1 MALRNN
7 RALKA
12 QKSRSVVKT
21 LPAPTG
27 GWNARDALSA
37 MPEEDAVALVNFF
50 PETTDVLLRY
60 GSQLWASLAGVA
72 GAGNALLLDGATGY
86 ATTPDSASIDVT
98 GDIDL
103 RAYANLDNWTSGT
116 QFFIAK
122 GTPGTDASYQFFIIS
137 GRLGAI
143 LYTAAGVIAGAF
155 QSDVESVF
163 PGVNGS
169 PLWVRFTCTINNGV
183 GFSVGKFYT
192 SPDGTTWTQ
201 LGGNVIQL
209 SFASIANSAVALD
222 LGRGD
227 YPSSVTYNNPPL
239 LTCDSAQFDGTND
252 YMNRGAD
259 LTGSADSKKGIL
271 SFWFRMDGGDGA
283 IQRLL
288 SNSTTVGGTSVGG
301 FTCARNSDN
310 TFLVAALNTSGSVIM
325 SLSTAAT
332 FAAGATWRN
341 LLCSWDLATSGARHL
356 YIQDASD
363 ITVTTFTND
372 TIDYTRADYQVGN
385 LGGLSKLNGCLAE
398 LYFAPGQ
405 YLDFSVTTNR
415 RKFISA
421 SGKPVHLGSDGSLPT
436 GTAPIVYQHLAAAEA
451 PANFALNRATG
462 GNFTIIG
469 TLTTGSSTPST

>member
-50 PETTDVLLRY
+50 PQTTDVLLRY
-60 GSQLWASLAGVA
+60 GSQLWASLASSV
-72 GAGNALLLDGATGY
+72 GAGNALLLDGSTGY

-116 QFFIAK
+116 QFFISK
-122 GTPGTDASYQFFIIS
+122 GTPGTDSSYQLFIIS

-169 PLWVRFTCTINNGV
+169 PLWVRFTCDIDNGV

-192 SPDGTTWTQ
+192 SSDGTTWTQ

-227 YPSSVTYNNPPL
+227 YPASVTYNNPPL

-252 YMNRGAD
+252 YMTRGAG
-259 LTGSADSKKGIL
+259 LTGASDSKTGIV
-271 SFWFRMDGGDGA
+271 SFWIRFDG
-283 IQRLL
+283 
-288 SNSTTVGGTSVGG
+288 TTGVNQSIFTSFPPAGP
-301 FTCARNSDN
+301 F
-310 TFLVAALNTSGSVIM
+310 
-325 SLSTAAT
+325 SLSWIAGGAGTLTIVGRNTTGDIRLQFDTIST
-332 FAAGATWRN
+332 FSPGTTWYNILASWNLAVAG
-341 LLCSWDLATSGARHL
+341 SGRL
-356 YIQDASD
+356 YINDVSNRVDTVYTDATIAYSN
-363 ITVTTFTND
+363 TTNWRFGAS
-372 TIDYTRADYQVGN
+372 ISAGN
-385 LGGLSKLNGCLAE
+385 ILNACLAE
-398 LYFAPGQ
+398 FYFATGQ
-405 YLDFSVTTNR
+405 YLDFSITTNR

-436 GTAPIVYQHLAAAEA
+436 GTAPLVYQHLAAAEA

-462 GNFTIIG
+462 GNFTITG
-469 TLTTGSSTPST
+469 TLTTGSTSPST